1 MADKIPI
8 RGGFNGGSLTGLA
21 QFASGDTLGVAHGGT
36 GVVTIGSNQLLTGNG
51 TSAITSESNLT
62 FDGSTLATTAF
73 TATGNVSLDGGT
85 FIFNE
90 SGADKDFR
98 VEGDTDA
105 NLFIADASTDR
116 IGIGTATPSHLVD
129 IEGVGHAATC
139 FVSADLCA
147 TTKVVA
153 PALCIGSQYVLPTAD
168 GSAGQLMCTD
178 GSGALAFATAAS
190 AGISWDG
197 STANGVATFK
207 DADEAT
213 VESNLTFT
221 GTTLTVN
228 IGASNDDNLI
238 LSADQGWNPK
248 LTYTEGGAVK
258 AGIEYDGGACKMRI
272 QTGGTTNAIVI
283 DCNQKVGIGTTTPAN
298 LLEIYGTGN
307 MARLHGSSGTEAS
320 MLFTPATNSAW
331 QLGPGVLDACT
342 FQIYANSPNK
352 SRLTLME
359 IGGSMGVGDNSAYS
373 GGTALP
379 NGAPPVDSTSAT
391 ILKVDGGINVDAALQ
406 VSGYNDSHGLDIWTD
421 VSIGDVY
428 FDQRGDH
435 DNYDFRFRTRTTG
448 TPINAFTIT
457 GAGVISKSS
466 GSFKIDHPLPE
477 KTDTHHLVHSF
488 VEGPQADLLYRGTA
502 TLSNGTATVNIDTAA
517 RMTDGTF
524 VALNGNVQAFTTNE
538 SGFDAVRGSVSG
550 NVLTITSIDDTSTAT
565 INWLVVGE
573 RHDPHMVSAGTT
585 WTDNDGRVITE
596 PIKEEDPNRMTPAR
610 QEAESA

>member
-1 MADKIPI
+1 MADKVPI
-8 RGGFNGGSLTGLA
+8 RAAYSGASALTGLA
-21 QFASGDTLGVAHGGT
+21 TFASSETIGVAHGGT
-36 GVVTIGSNQLLTGNG
+36 GIATVGSNQLLTGNG
-51 TSAITSESNLT
+51 TSALTSESNLT
-62 FDGSTLATTAF
+62 FDGTILKTT
-73 TATGNVSLDGGT
+73 G
-85 FIFNE
+85 
-90 SGADKDFR
+90 
-98 VEGDTDA
+98 
-105 NLFIADASTDR
+105 
-116 IGIGTATPSHLVD
+116 
-129 IEGVGHAATC
+129 
-139 FVSADLCA
+139 DLCA
-147 TTKVVA
+147 TVKVVS
-153 PALCIGSQYVLPTAD
+153 PALCIGSEYVLPTAD
-168 GSAGQLMCTD
+168 GSAGQLMCTN
-178 GSGALAFATAAS
+178 GSGALAFATAS
-190 AGISWDG
+190 AGVTLAGSTNNTIATVTGADALCGEGNLTYDG
-197 STANGVATFK
+197 STLNVGGAALVDSGATRVISEFTSSNTNGMIV
-207 DADEAT
+207 
-213 VESNLTFT
+213 V
-221 GTTLTVN
+221 
-228 IGASNDDNLI
+228 
-238 LSADQGWNPK
+238 SAD
-248 LTYTEGGAVK
+248 TETLNDT
-258 AGIEYDGGACKMRI
+258 AGIAFNATASSALGSTHSIGNIEGKVVQAGTLKGDLVFHTNSGDSLTEKMRLD
-272 QTGGTTNAIVI
+272 NAGR
-283 DCNQKVGIGTTTPAN
+283 VGIGTTTPAN

-331 QLGPGVLDACT
+331 QLGAGVLDTCT

-379 NGAPPVDSTSAT
+379 NGAPPVDSTNVT
-391 ILKVDGGINVDAALQ
+391 TLKVDGGINVDAALQ

-457 GAGVISKSS
+457 GAGAISKSS